1 MLNSGKAGS
10 NDGDMPNNHL
20 AAAMGVT
27 FSKDGTVVGHPANED
42 AGLSRRYSSGKDED
56 EEFFQKTV
64 SINSSGK

>member
-56 EEFFQKTV
+56 E
-64 SINSSGK
+64 